1 MPTTMRIMPTIPAG
15 FTMRMLQRSATANQ
29 LDNEHDQRDEE
40 QQMNVSTENMEADK
54 TEKPENQ
61 QNNKDSPKHKNLSF
75 AVVVNGSLQRS
86 RSRLPKI
93 ARRIVRHGESVSP
106 VGRIRPV
113 ADRWRIDFT
122 IGRFS

>member
-15 FTMRMLQRSATANQ
+15 FTMRMLQRPPTANQ

-40 QQMNVSTENMEADK
+40 QQMNVSAENMEADK
-54 TEKPENQ
+54 PRSQRISRITNIVQ
-61 QNNKDSPKHKNLSF
+61 SIKNLSF
-75 AVVVNGSLQRS
+75 VVVVNGSLQRS

-113 ADRWRIDFT
+113 ADRWRNDFT